1 MKNLI
6 FAGLFVGFMLIAD
19 FIQLHGY
26 SKWAGVAYLIV
37 GAIVFANYIIGKVR
51 NRG

>member
-6 FAGLFVGFMLIAD
+6 FAGLFVGFLLIAD

-26 SKWAGVAYLIV
+26 GKWIGVAYLVV
-37 GAIVFANYIIGKVR
+37 GSIVFANYIIGKVR

>member
-6 FAGLFVGFMLIAD
+6 FAGLFVGFLLIAD

-26 SKWAGVAYLIV
+26 SKWAGVAYLVV
-37 GAIVFANYIIGKVR
+37 GTIVFGNYIVGKVR